1 MCDKLGIAV
10 DWTAE
15 NVLPQVMEILS
26 RYRLYE
32 IVSKSVS
39 ILAMVLIVII
49 FAVIVKKAIKKNG
62 NDLDEF
68 LWWLWD
74 SLIGWL
80 VCIFGIAIVVTMVIC
95 IPANL
100 DELFKWIFIPEVQIL
115 DLLQGYVK

>member
-74 SLIGWL
+74 SIIGWL
-80 VCIFGIAIVVTMVIC
+80 VCIFGIAIVVTIVIC